1 MKKNLFNGGLRLM
14 EEKLQFATEREKE
27 AYGLRQEGCTFKTI
41 SEKMGISES
50 RANRLVKSAER
61 RIRQFDFYYERK
73 QEQRKKDLEIYD
85 LKMSYGELRIIADIL
100 YEKLDP
106 FERQIPANINAD
118 REVCK
123 SKFPYEYF
131 LMCDALN
138 SLVKALDL
146 PTYLYDIR

>member
-1 MKKNLFNGGLRLM
+1 MEDKLR
-14 EEKLQFATEREKE
+14 FATEREKE

-41 SEKMGISES
+41 SEKMRICES
-50 RANRLVKSAER
+50 WANRLVKSAER
-61 RIRQFDFYYERK
+61 RIREYDLYYERM

-100 YEKLDP
+100 KEKLKP

-131 LMCDALN
+131 LMCNALN
-138 SLVKALDL
+138 SLVEILDL
-146 PTYLYDIR
+146 PAYLYNIR

>member
-14 EEKLQFATEREKE
+14 EEKLKYATEREKE

-41 SEKMGISES
+41 SKKMKISES

-61 RIRQFDFYYERK
+61 RIREYDLYYERK
-73 QEQRKKDLEIYD
+73 QKALKRDLELFD

-100 YEKLDP
+100 YEKLET

-138 SLVKALDL
+138 SLVKTLDL